1 MGSIIEFPSFQEND
15 PDISELNKEELLEC
29 LAALRAQIE
38 ALDEEEPLDMESE
51 EYEEWGE
58 QHEELE
64 DLVDEILERLD
75 ELN

>member
-1 MGSIIEFPSFQEND
+1 MGSIIEFPSFQEEE
-15 PDISELNKEELLEC
+15 PDISAMSKEELLEC
-29 LAALRAQIE
+29 LTALRAQIE

-58 QHEELE
+58 QHEALE

>member
-1 MGSIIEFPSFQEND
+1 MGAIIEFPSFQEEE
-15 PDISELNKEELLEC
+15 PDIRTMGKEELLGY
-29 LAALRAQIE
+29 LAALKAQIE
-38 ALDEEEPLDMESE
+38 DLDEEEPLNMESE

-75 ELN
+75 ELD